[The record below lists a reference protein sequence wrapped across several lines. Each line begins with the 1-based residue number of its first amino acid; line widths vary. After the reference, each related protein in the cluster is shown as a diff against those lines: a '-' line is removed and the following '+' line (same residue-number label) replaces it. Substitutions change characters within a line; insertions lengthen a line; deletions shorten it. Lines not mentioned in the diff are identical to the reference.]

1 MTHTASLC
9 QGALLAGSFS
19 WSKVVGGSR
28 VGDTCADSES
38 PPFASENEDEDTEFE
53 KRACGHLGVW
63 CAPLDSDILDSSN
76 ACSDTIIFAGGEPPE
91 VEENR
96 KTQEMRTADAP
107 TQSPAQSHP
116 AEITS
121 DSPAAPLGGAR
132 TWREGLMKTIG
143 IAACCSPATDND
155 RETAPALQE
164 LPRPSPQSTAAVR
177 CALVE
182 DFHPDSATPEREEGL
197 WNAPDAG
204 SKDIED
210 GPRIQLDEAAMKT
223 KEWASMFETGWI
235 MAAGGNG
242 IATTKSGAPGRT
254 PRGKPG
260 SYKLAR
266 PEMAAPGDDIQVH
279 TVSLLPMTR
288 CPSRDEGAREMAR
301 EPTAAA
307 SVDAGGLWV
316 APHDDED
323 DELKFA
329 QQQETWEMGIRGI
342 HQEMDSDEHDVYFAN
357 ASTTAPP
364 ISAPTISVATTNRA
378 PSLTPNTTPPHTWN
392 PIPAHAHHR
401 VIPTPIIPKP
411 CFSPS
416 TSSTTSGRPIVATPS
431 GSGGGKIKSMIQ
443 KMKKSPG
450 GLFRVSPGSSTP
462 KSARLEQEPSAAD
475 HIAGLV
481 KKAELNF
488 EKEHGAGSWGGV
500 PARQLVQR
508 AILDAQNDGTGDEG
522 DDLLV

>member
-1 MTHTASLC
+1 
-9 QGALLAGSFS
+9 
-19 WSKVVGGSR
+19 
-28 VGDTCADSES
+28 
-38 PPFASENEDEDTEFE
+38 
-53 KRACGHLGVW
+53 VW

-76 ACSDTIIFAGGEPPE
+76 ACSDTIIFDGREPPE
-91 VEENR
+91 VEESR
-96 KTQEMRTADAP
+96 KKQEMRMADAP
-107 TQSPAQSHP
+107 TQAPAQSHP

-121 DSPAAPLGGAR
+121 DTPAAHLGGAR

-143 IAACCSPATDND
+143 IAACCSPAADND
-155 RETAPALQE
+155 RETTPALQE
-164 LPRPSPQSTAAVR
+164 LPRPSPQSTAAVC

-204 SKDIED
+204 SKDIEN
-210 GPRIQLDEAAMKT
+210 GPRIHLDEAAMKT

-242 IATTKSGAPGRT
+242 IATTKIGTPGRT

-260 SYKLAR
+260 SYELAR
-266 PEMAAPGDDIQVH
+266 PENAASGDDIQLH
-279 TVSLLPMTR
+279 PVSLLPMTR

-316 APHDDED
+316 APHDNED

-329 QQQETWEMGIRGI
+329 QQQETWEMNIRGI
-342 HQEMDSDEHDVYFAN
+342 HQAMDSDERDVYFAN
-357 ASTTAPP
+357 AST
-364 ISAPTISVATTNRA
+364 
-378 PSLTPNTTPPHTWN
+378 PNTTPTHTCN
-392 PIPAHAHHR
+392 PISAYAHHQ

-416 TSSTTSGRPIVATPS
+416 TSSTTSSRPIVATPS

-488 EKEHGAGSWGGV
+488 EKEYGAGSWGRV